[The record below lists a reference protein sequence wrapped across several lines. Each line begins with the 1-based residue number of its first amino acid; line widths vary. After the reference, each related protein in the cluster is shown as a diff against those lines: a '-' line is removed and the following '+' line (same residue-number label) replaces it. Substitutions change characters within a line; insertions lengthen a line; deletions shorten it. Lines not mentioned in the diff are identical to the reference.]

1 MPINV
6 IRAAK
11 SCLRDNFFKGR
22 KLTRPLGFTGNAL
35 IRWSEKRR
43 DPQWLAAQTSHA
55 QARFTP
61 LWRGQPLISDKP
73 ARLFWAGREQM
84 PEDLIRNSL
93 LLGLDGDIPHF
104 AIDVSGASD
113 KAETAPFADQG
124 QYLHLIAA
132 AMTLPAAEMA
142 IAGQAMG
149 LLNWQRKNRF
159 SPKTGKPMRITEGG
173 FKLVDDVGTEIFPR
187 INPVVMVLVVEGN
200 ACLMARNHHFPA
212 GLYSALAG
220 FVEIGESLE
229 ECARREVFEET
240 GLQIDNLHYAGSQPW
255 PLSDSLMIGFTAT
268 AATRDLTIDKD
279 ELEDAKW
286 LARGEVKKLLAA
298 GQNSQFFLPPA
309 FSLAGHM
316 IRHWCAD

>member
-1 MPINV
+1 M
-6 IRAAK
+6 
-11 SCLRDNFFKGR
+11 RDKFPEGR

-43 DPQWLAAQTSHA
+43 DPKWVAAQFRHA
-55 QARFTP
+55 QARFLP
-61 LWRGQPLISDKP
+61 LWRGRPLVAGKP
-73 ARLFWAGREQM
+73 AYLFWLGRDEVPEQFM
-84 PEDLIRNSL
+84 DHSL
-93 LLGLDGDIPHF
+93 LLGLDNDIPHF
-104 AIDVSGASD
+104 AFDVSGASD
-113 KAETAPFADQG
+113 KAETAPFASHG
-124 QYLHLIAA
+124 QYLPLIAA
-132 AMTLPAAEMA
+132 AMSLPATEIA

-159 SPKTGKPMRITEGG
+159 SPKTGEPLRITEGG
-173 FKLVDDVGTEIFPR
+173 FKLVDRADTEIFPR
-187 INPVVMVLVVEGN
+187 INPVVMVLVVEGDS
-200 ACLMARNHHFPA
+200 CLLARNYHFPA

-240 GLQIDNLHYAGSQPW
+240 ALPIENLHYTGSQPW

-268 AATRDLTIDKD
+268 AQSRTLTLDKD

-286 LARGEVKKLLAA
+286 LTKEEVKEHLAA
-298 GQNSQFFLPPA
+298 GQNSAFFLPPA

-316 IRHWCAD
+316 IRQWCKD